1 MSESRISLRF
11 YIGTDYD
18 LIILRYRLGRSF
30 PTILTECI
38 YAYINDYPYMI
49 SLASMSNPVPDVL
62 DDIKVVYI
70 PRNDSVKQYLDTVA
84 HGKKIKLVKYLLRR
98 ANPMT
103 AEATATAGNLEG
115 VGNSAASSLPPSFFQ
130 ISEEDRLIQEKQKEL
145 EALLKKKKSRALDN
159 KIQHNEAVTDQQP
172 ERITKNQEVHIPQ
185 QLPKNKLTEKREDKP
200 SSLEQGSIFGM
211 ATKLF
216 EEY

>member
-1 MSESRISLRF
+1 
-11 YIGTDYD
+11 
-18 LIILRYRLGRSF
+18 
-30 PTILTECI
+30 
-38 YAYINDYPYMI
+38 MI

-115 VGNSAASSLPPSFFQ
+115 SGNSAASSLPPSFFQ

-145 EALLKKKKSRALDN
+145 EALLKKKKSRALDY
-159 KIQHNEAVTDQQP
+159 KAQHNEAATDQHP
-172 ERITKNQEVHIPQ
+172 ERTKKQEEHIPQ
-185 QLPKNKLTEKREDKP
+185 QLPQNKVTEKREDTTT
-200 SSLEQGSIFGM
+200 SLEQGSLFGM